1 MKSFAL
7 ALLATVAAQTGY
19 TCTSTT
25 TGWTETESATL
36 TADDITDAAKCETA
50 GKALAEGDAQ
60 KDWCLAAVVTD
71 KVGETAATLDSCKL
85 YEAATAA
92 DADIRAVLA
101 TDLKTNSAWAWAA
114 GVAMADVAAEDSAS
128 AMMTSFAAVV
138 ATIAMV
144 AY

>member
-25 TGWTETESATL
+25 TGWTETESDTL
-36 TADDITDAAKCETA
+36 TTDITDAAKCETA
-50 GKALAEGDAQ
+50 GKALAEADTQ

-71 KVGETAATLDSCKL
+71 KVGETAASLDSCKL
-85 YEAATAA
+85 YEKATAA
-92 DADIRAVLA
+92 DADIRAVLV

>member
-19 TCTSTT
+19 TCTTA
-25 TGWTETESATL
+25 TGWTEKTDATL
-36 TADDITDAAKCETA
+36 TTDITDAAKCETA

-71 KVGETAATLDSCKL
+71 KVGETAASLDTCKL
-85 YEAATAA
+85 YEKATAA
-92 DADIRAVLA
+92 DADIRAVLV

>member
-25 TGWTETESATL
+25 TGWTETESDTL
-36 TADDITDAAKCETA
+36 TTDITDAAKCETA
-50 GKALAEGDAQ
+50 GKALAEADLT

-71 KVGETAATLDSCKL
+71 KVGETAASLDSCKL

-114 GVAMADVAAEDSAS
+114 GVAKADLVAEDSAS